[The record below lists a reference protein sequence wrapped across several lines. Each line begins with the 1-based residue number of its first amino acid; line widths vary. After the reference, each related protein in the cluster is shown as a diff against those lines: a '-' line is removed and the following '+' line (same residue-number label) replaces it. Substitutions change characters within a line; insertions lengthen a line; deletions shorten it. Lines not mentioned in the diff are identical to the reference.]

1 MVFSG
6 GSAVEMPWLSHC
18 RALVWAGL
26 GGQASAEAVLKVL
39 TGEVNPGGKL
49 TETFP
54 MTYEDLPVS
63 HYYPGAQKTSEYR
76 ENLFVGY
83 RYTETA
89 DCPVTFPFGHGLSY
103 TTFTYDNLKADRDEV
118 TFEITNAGTV
128 DGDEVAQV
136 YVAFPDSKIM
146 RPAREL
152 KGFARVSLKAGET
165 RQVTVR
171 LDDKAF
177 RYFNVGT
184 NSWEIESGTYEI
196 LVGASVRDI
205 RLKAAVEIQGT
216 DAEIPETAKADF
228 LTVGELSGVP
238 DAAFSALIGRDI
250 PESSYGET
258 FSINDPLD
266 QLGRAKN
273 PIARL
278 VFRVMDSRRK
288 KSLAAGKPDLN
299 ILFMFNMPFRG
310 TAKMTGGMITMKMA
324 DAIVFMVNGHW
335 HRGLG
340 RLIGRFFRK
349 KKLSKMEG
357 KKK

>member
-1 MVFSG
+1 M
-6 GSAVEMPWLSHC
+6 
-18 RALVWAGL
+18 
-26 GGQASAEAVLKVL
+26 
-39 TGEVNPGGKL
+39 
-49 TETFP
+49 
-54 MTYEDLPVS
+54 
-63 HYYPGAQKTSEYR
+63 
-76 ENLFVGY
+76 
-83 RYTETA
+83 
-89 DCPVTFPFGHGLSY
+89 
-103 TTFTYDNLKADRDEV
+103 
-118 TFEITNAGTV
+118 
-128 DGDEVAQV
+128 
-136 YVAFPDSKIM
+136 
-146 RPAREL
+146 
-152 KGFARVSLKAGET
+152 
-165 RQVTVR
+165 
-171 LDDKAF
+171 
-177 RYFNVGT
+177 GT